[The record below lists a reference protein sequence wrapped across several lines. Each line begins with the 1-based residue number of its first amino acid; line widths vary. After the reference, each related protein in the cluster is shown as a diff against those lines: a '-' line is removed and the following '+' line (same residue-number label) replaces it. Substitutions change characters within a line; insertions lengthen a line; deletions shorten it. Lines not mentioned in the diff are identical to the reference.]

1 MSSIC
6 SEEEVSKLC
15 VRDKADISL
24 CDEVDSDRTS
34 EDDDRW
40 LLVTG
45 SALAVGEDGGV
56 KLEPIESV
64 DVRLTSWDSML
75 GLVSREKD
83 ESLSLL
89 GNREVDEVENSSLE
103 ENSDDVDSFDS
114 WVVEE
119 VSCIGVIGDSLN
131 EESDVGGYEDVK
143 TSDTLLVEK
152 YVLAGVSFIS
162 AKGKTFSSKI
172 TWLLETTL
180 PVEI

>member
-1 MSSIC
+1 
-6 SEEEVSKLC
+6 
-15 VRDKADISL
+15 
-24 CDEVDSDRTS
+24 
-34 EDDDRW
+34 
-40 LLVTG
+40 
-45 SALAVGEDGGV
+45 
-56 KLEPIESV
+56 
-64 DVRLTSWDSML
+64 ML
-75 GLVSREKD
+75 GLLSREKD
-83 ESLSLL
+83 RSLSLL

-114 WVVEE
+114 CVVEE

-143 TSDTLLVEK
+143 TSNALLVKK
-152 YVLAGVSFIS
+152 YVLPGVSFIS